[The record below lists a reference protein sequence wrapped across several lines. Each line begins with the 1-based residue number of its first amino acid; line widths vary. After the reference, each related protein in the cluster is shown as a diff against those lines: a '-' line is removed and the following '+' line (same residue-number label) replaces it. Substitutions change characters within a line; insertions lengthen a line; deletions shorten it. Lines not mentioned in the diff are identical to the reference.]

1 MNMSGEN
8 DGLGGS
14 VSSAASMT
22 CCVFFAVIY
31 DAGDYSILSAYRA
44 CRDARRRVETGV
56 SPTPEGGCGGHPPHI
71 RAYTRKRFFAYQPQA
86 TRRREPPPMPSA
98 HCRLP
103 IRRHAVLRYGARSL
117 TYLMYCSLPRA
128 FHASPTEKY
137 TALTHIRA
145 YTRNRFFAYQPQ
157 ATRRRKPSPMPFAH
171 CRLPIRRHAVLRY
184 GARSDSLVWI

>member
-8 DGLGGS
+8 DGLGCF

-117 TYLMYCSLPRA
+117 TY
-128 FHASPTEKY
+128 
-137 TALTHIRA
+137 
-145 YTRNRFFAYQPQ
+145 
-157 ATRRRKPSPMPFAH
+157 RRRSR
-171 CRLPIRRHAVLRY
+171 RLCPTPPDAYLSWIPASLNCSSIPAEGGNDEHERRE
-184 GARSDSLVWI
+184 

>member
-56 SPTPEGGCGGHPPHI
+56 SPTPEGGCGGRPPHI
-71 RAYTRKRFFAYQPQA
+71 RAYTRNRFFAYQPQA
-86 TRRREPPPMPSA
+86 TRRREPPPMPFA

-128 FHASPTEKY
+128 LRALPTEKY

-157 ATRRRKPSPMPFAH
+157 ATRRREPPPISSAH
-171 CRLPIRRHAVLRY
+171 HCYSRQRRVNTRPAQ
-184 GARSDSLVWI
+184 SDSLVWI